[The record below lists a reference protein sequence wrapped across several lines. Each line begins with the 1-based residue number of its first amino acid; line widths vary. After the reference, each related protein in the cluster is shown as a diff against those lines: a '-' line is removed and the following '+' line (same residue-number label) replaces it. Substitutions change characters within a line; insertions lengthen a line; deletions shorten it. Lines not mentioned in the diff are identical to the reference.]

1 MGKCLVHPDRETSYL
16 CQKHNIYMC
25 EECLR
30 CRDPEIYCKFR
41 SACPIWF
48 MSKRKAGWD
57 ADKKAEDEIPR
68 YKVAFLPNETSVTVS
83 RGAML
88 MDAAQKRLP
97 AATAFVNEIRQS
109 VTKGQQQYGRIL
121 MYAILPLTL

>member
-1 MGKCLVHPDRETSYL
+1 MGKCAVHSDRETSYL
-16 CQKHNIYMC
+16 CQKYNIYMC

-57 ADKKAEDEIPR
+57 ADEKTAARTPQHI
-68 YKVAFLPNETSVTVS
+68 VIFLPSETQVTIPQ
-83 RGAML
+83 GTTL
-88 MDAAQKRLP
+88 LEAAQ
-97 AATAFVNEIRQS
+97 AADIHINASCNG
-109 VTKGQQQYGRIL
+109 KGSCGKCKLIHESGQLKINR
-121 MYAILPLTL
+121 PPC